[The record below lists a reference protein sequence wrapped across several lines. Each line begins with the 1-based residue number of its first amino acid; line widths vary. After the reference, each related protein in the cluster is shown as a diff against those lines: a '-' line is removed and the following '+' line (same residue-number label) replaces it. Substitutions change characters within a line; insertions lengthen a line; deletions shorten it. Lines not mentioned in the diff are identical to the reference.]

1 MSPTHFPSNTPPEN
15 DPSSGPGDELAKA
28 FYQTAKKA
36 ENASTRIEAALK
48 IFCDDFSLEKANS
61 GDRFHPSLETL
72 SNYLEESADTN
83 FSDLNERFRRGRLII
98 AHSIE
103 THLGT
108 NEAASIAR
116 EIADISFVTDMG
128 TCLTKQ
134 KLASKIDE
142 YLLKLIADHVDKFLL
157 KTHSQLQY
165 RDLAEKN
172 IPTSSF
178 RSKEADS
185 QRVADFEAA
194 AEEVKAHIYK
204 WAYLLQTHFPSLVSD
219 AVDELKKL
227 APERTVSFSNTL
239 KNELSDSLEDYFL
252 DTLSQIVQKQ
262 LAEVDLCVN
271 AIKSVFSSDTS
282 EQNG

>member
-1 MSPTHFPSNTPPEN
+1 LSPTPFSSNPESEN
-15 DPSSGPGDELAKA
+15 NSSSGAGDELAKA
-28 FYQTAKKA
+28 FYQTFNTP
-36 ENASTRIEAALK
+36 EYASKRIEAALK
-48 IFCDDFSLEKANS
+48 NFCDDFSLGKAKS
-61 GDRFHPSLETL
+61 GDRFHRSLETL
-72 SNYLEESADTN
+72 SNYLEESADIN
-83 FSDLNERFRRGRLII
+83 FEDLNERFRRGRLII
-98 AHSIE
+98 AHSIA

-116 EIADISFVTDMG
+116 EIADTSFVTDMG
-128 TCLTKQ
+128 TCLTK
-134 KLASKIDE
+134 KNLASGIKE
-142 YLLKLIADHVDKFLL
+142 QLLKLRTDHVDKFLL

-227 APERTVSFSNTL
+227 APERTVSFRNTL
-239 KNELSDSLEDYFL
+239 KKELSDSLEDYFL

-262 LAEVDLCVN
+262 LAEVDLCVT

>member
-1 MSPTHFPSNTPPEN
+1 MSPTPFPSNTPPEN
-15 DPSSGPGDELAKA
+15 DPPSGAVDELANIL
-28 FYQTAKKA
+28 YQTLKTPEYDSK
-36 ENASTRIEAALK
+36 RIEAALK
-48 IFCDDFSLEKANS
+48 NFCDDFSLGEAKS
-61 GDRFHPSLETL
+61 GDRFHRSLETL

-98 AHSIE
+98 AHSIS

-108 NEAASIAR
+108 NEAATIAR
-116 EIADISFVTDMG
+116 EIADASFVIDMG

-142 YLLKLIADHVDKFLL
+142 YRLKLIADHVDKFLL

-185 QRVADFEAA
+185 QRVADFEDAA
-194 AEEVKAHIYK
+194 IEVKAHIYK

-239 KNELSDSLEDYFL
+239 KKELSDSLEDYFL
-252 DTLSQIVQKQ
+252 DALSQIVQEKT
-262 LAEVDLCVN
+262 AEVDLCVT